1 LTIRG
6 KPGVSD
12 TMAAALW
19 GLDFLFTLGGIQ
31 FSRRDFETGVN
42 HLGFLSWYTPIGV
55 DSTDSYRATPLY

>member
-1 LTIRG
+1 
-6 KPGVSD
+6 
-12 TMAAALW
+12 MAAALW